1 MSLWVCVFLNFFL
14 SFSQDL
20 QSPYLSPH
28 NSLAVISFFC
38 APSDSVNHT
47 PPPSFLPEL
56 FITCI
61 HHEVPLNRENRDSS
75 RDKSSSSPLSFTH
88 PDIFCITH
96 YRASH
101 VSWICKC
108 LQMCASA
115 LALKE
120 ASVFFSFFKVDCW
133 FTLCCRQQKESL
145 TFIQRKCCSSEVFSI
160 FQKVIECDDRADM
173 FSCYGCYCQTLR
185 LFSAEPPSSSESSD
199 FS

>member
-1 MSLWVCVFLNFFL
+1 MLLYQIAGPLRFGCSHLWLHLSSVLTFSMAVLPLMWCCLNMYVSVSVCLCMFLNFFL

-28 NSLAVISFFC
+28 DSLAVISIFN

-61 HHEVPLNRENRDSS
+61 YQDVPLNWENRHSW
-75 RDKSSSSPLSFTH
+75 RGKSSLSPLSFPRT
-88 PDIFCITH
+88 DIFCITH
-96 YRASH
+96 YRVSH

-108 LQMCASA
+108 LQMCAST

-120 ASVFFSFFKVDCW
+120 ASVFF
-133 FTLCCRQQKESL
+133 
-145 TFIQRKCCSSEVFSI
+145 
-160 FQKVIECDDRADM
+160 
-173 FSCYGCYCQTLR
+173 
-185 LFSAEPPSSSESSD
+185 LF
-199 FS
+199 